1 MKHKSYYRFIALL
14 LSAVLCVNIVHEK
27 TIKSHAI
34 APAIPIIWEILQT
47 LLLSAGVTYMGYE
60 AIQHVKETM
69 SYQDNIDDILA
80 SLDGLSPG
88 LGAEIDTA
96 LDGTQTD
103 SRGRS
108 VATIPQETWNKLL
121 SASKSIAEQGTYDMG
136 GYASSIQTQV
146 LADVISA
153 AVGRI
158 ADNYLPVGKDGV
170 QVRST
175 FVSDVYN
182 SWNEFLTYAKQLSG
196 SDNPNISAFYTS
208 TGFAETDKWEI
219 IIAFTEGNVPVKSY
233 RLTRSDGTAPQG
245 AQASPYLE
253 LLDANGTAIPWG
265 GIRATWDQY
274 NNQWSMVTGRT
285 SSDWPVYNQVKVR
298 QKVISITY
306 EKHAYDQSLFGNSA
320 ITVPNPVN
328 IDTQVKPS
336 VIGGTYDVVTP
347 GRTQTQSGTL
357 EGDVT
362 ITLPK
367 DIAITDTFPAI
378 IDGTKPIVDVLPQ
391 VGVIPVDTTQDIA
404 IGKDETISDAIAGV
418 GAIDVPGVDGFNLN
432 LAEFFPFCI
441 PFDFADFLGLL
452 KAEPT
457 APTFTFI
464 MPTGMSS
471 NGDIQYTEYTL
482 SLAQFDEVAFWCR
495 QFELLAFIIGLIM
508 LTRSMFVRS

>member
-1 MKHKSYYRFIALL
+1 M
-14 LSAVLCVNIVHEK
+14 NIVHEK
-27 TIKSHAI
+27 TIKSQAV

-60 AIQHVKETM
+60 AIQHVKESM
-69 SYQDNIDDILA
+69 SYQENIDDILA

-96 LDGTQTD
+96 LDATTTD
-103 SRGRS
+103 SRGRA
-108 VATIPQETWNKLL
+108 VATIPQAVWEKLL
-121 SASKSIAEQGTYDMG
+121 GASKSIAEQGTYDMG
-136 GYASSIQTQV
+136 GYSSSINTAI
-146 LADVISA
+146 LADVTAA

-158 ADNYLPVGKDGV
+158 GDNYLPLGKSGL
-170 QVRST
+170 QTRST
-175 FVSDVYN
+175 AVHDTYG
-182 SWNEFLTYAKQLSG
+182 SWAQFMTYAKQLTG
-196 SDNPNISAFYTS
+196 SDTPRISAFYFATGWATS
-208 TGFAETDKWEI
+208 DYWDI
-219 IIAFTEGNVPVKSY
+219 IFAFTEGNVPVASY
-233 RLTRSDGTAPQG
+233 RMVRSDGSLPQG
-245 AQASPYLE
+245 AQASPYME
-253 LLDANGTAIPWG
+253 LLDASGTVIPWG
-265 GIRATWDQY
+265 GVKMTWDDY
-274 NNQWSMVTGRT
+274 NDRWSVNTGT
-285 SSDWPVYNQVKVR
+285 MSSDKPKYNQVLAR
-298 QKVISITY
+298 QQVISITY
-306 EKHAYDQSLFGNSA
+306 EKHAYDTSLFANSA

-328 IDTQVKPS
+328 VDTQVRPN

-347 GRTQTQSGTL
+347 GRTQTQTGAL

-367 DIAITDTFPAI
+367 DVAITDTFPAI

-391 VGVIPVDTTQDIA
+391 VGVIPVDTAADQT
-404 IGKDETISDAIAGV
+404 IGKDETIADAIAGV

-441 PFDFADFLGLL
+441 PFDFADFLSIL

-457 APTFTFI
+457 APTFTFK
-464 MPTGMSS
+464 MPTGMSDS
-471 NGDIQYTEYTL
+471 GDILYTEYTL